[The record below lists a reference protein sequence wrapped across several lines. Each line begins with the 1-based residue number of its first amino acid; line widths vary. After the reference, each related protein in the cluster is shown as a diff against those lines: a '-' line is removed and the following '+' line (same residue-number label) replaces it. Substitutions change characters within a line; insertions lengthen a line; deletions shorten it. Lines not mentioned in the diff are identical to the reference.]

1 MGQVNNNYTPYVP
14 SPGTTFAPDGTVI
27 KTPGGK
33 VITPTDIDSA
43 MGALERLK
51 ALDTSTPLSEPDQTA
66 REKLHSLYAN
76 LSLVPKEEL
85 TLDAQEFMYGLNQY
99 EGYRSTVTGEPLP
112 DMFQVED
119 LNTEVLKSLFDELNK
134 SPNISYDD
142 MIALYLKFEDELQ
155 QSERLLKTSKHQ
167 RRMTAIEEQK
177 SKILES
183 GMADAASM
191 RSSAIAGMAAG
202 AAQGA
207 MAGGALHSATK
218 EVGAMRTA
226 NNITQTEA
234 NYVPNPNGQGGMVLR
249 ADHQASVNTQ
259 NALMKDHKAI
269 SDHRSMQG
277 QSWSGIGQSAGQ
289 MAGSTS
295 KTEAAIAQGDEKDAS
310 ATATASE
317 FESGQA
323 ADVSEKA
330 GQRRDR
336 VLQSFADAER
346 MKGEMLRTAADVA

>member
-1 MGQVNNNYTPYVP
+1 MGQVNTTTTPYVP
-14 SPGTTFAPDGTVI
+14 SSGTTYAPAGTVI
-27 KTPGGK
+27 KTPGGTQ
-33 VITPTDIDSA
+33 ITPADIDNA
-43 MGALERLK
+43 MATLERLR
-51 ALDTSTPLSEPDQTA
+51 ALNTSTPLSAPDQAA
-66 REKLHSLYAN
+66 REELHSLYAT
-76 LSLVPKEEL
+76 LSLVPAEQL
-85 TLDAQEFMYGLNQY
+85 TQDAQEFMYGLNQY
-99 EGYRSTVTGEPLP
+99 EGYRSTITGEPLP
-112 DMFQVED
+112 DMFQVKD
-119 LNTEVLKSLFDELNK
+119 LNSEVLKSLFDELNK

-167 RRMTAIEEQK
+167 QRMTAIEVQK

-183 GMADAASM
+183 GLADAASL
-191 RSSAIAGMAAG
+191 RSTAIAGMAAG

-207 MAGGALHSATK
+207 MAAGALKSATS
-218 EVGAMRTA
+218 EVGAMREA
-226 NNITQTEA
+226 NRITEAPQNYIPSPNGGVTLSAEHQTNLNTQT
-234 NYVPNPNGQGGMVLR
+234 
-249 ADHQASVNTQ
+249 
-259 NALMKDHKAI
+259 ALMKDHKAI

-295 KTEAAIAQGDEKDAS
+295 KTEAAIAQGDEKEAS